1 MKFGGQAMNVNMTA
15 QETEVTRETLEQG
28 YRELLLEIARAEHH
42 EFKLALQ
49 ERERLLKSVLEKL
62 GALEMTH

>member
-1 MKFGGQAMNVNMTA
+1 MNINLTE
-15 QETEVTRETLEQG
+15 QEADVARQILEQG

-49 ERERLLKSVLEKL
+49 QREKVLKALLDKL
-62 GALEMTH
+62 GALEPVRS